1 MEENYNIISLTDE
14 EGVEAE
20 FEFLDLFPYKGKEYA
35 VLLPLEEEEDGDVLI
50 LEVGED
56 EAGNECLDA
65 VEDLDILEAVFA
77 MFKEKFADEFEFE
90 E

>member
-1 MEENYNIISLTDE
+1 MEENYKIISLTDE

-20 FEFLDLFPYKGKEYA
+20 FEFLDLFPYKGKEYV
-35 VLLPLEEEEDGDVLI
+35 VLLPVEDEDGDVLI

-56 EAGNECLDA
+56 EEGNECLDA
-65 VEDLDILEAVFA
+65 VEDLDILEAVFE
-77 MFKEKFADEFEFE
+77 MFKEAFADEFEFE